1 MDTSRGAELAM
12 LLVAGFTAMVEEVVA
27 ELAQRGHPGVTA
39 SHEFALQ
46 AVDGGAQNASELAR
60 SLGVSRQAAA
70 KSIAA
75 LEALGYIER
84 QTDAV
89 DGRRKLLIVTTRG
102 RDMVRIGAALFDDV
116 RARWSAQL
124 GQGELELLESRLR
137 ALIPPG
143 RERIANLAK
152 VVK

>member
-1 MDTSRGAELAM
+1 
-12 LLVAGFTAMVEEVVA
+12 MVDEVVA
-27 ELAQRGHPGVTA
+27 ELEQRGHPGVTA

-46 AVDGGAQNASELAR
+46 AVDAGAQNASELGR

-70 KSIAA
+70 KSITA
-75 LEALGYIER
+75 LEALGYVER

-102 RDMVRIGAALFDDV
+102 RDMVRIGAAVFDNV

-124 GQGELELLESRLR
+124 GQEQLELLESGLP
-137 ALIPPG
+137 ALAPPG
-143 RERIANLAK
+143 RERTASHS
-152 VVK
+152 

>member
-1 MDTSRGAELAM
+1 M
-12 LLVAGFTAMVEEVVA
+12 LLLAGFTAMVVEVVA
-27 ELAQRGHPGVTA
+27 ELEQRGHRGVTA

-46 AVDGGAQNASELAR
+46 AVDGGARNASELAR

-89 DGRRKLLIVTTRG
+89 DGRRKLLIVTPRG
-102 RDMVRIGAALFDDV
+102 RDMVRIGAALFDNV
-116 RARWSAQL
+116 RDRWSAQI
-124 GQGELELLESRLR
+124 GEEKLELLESGLR
-137 ALIPPG
+137 TLVAPG
-143 RERIANLAK
+143 RERAAPNS
-152 VVK
+152 

>member
-1 MDTSRGAELAM
+1 VDTSRGAELAM
-12 LLVAGFTAMVEEVVA
+12 LLLAGFTAMVDEVVT
-27 ELAQRGHPGVTA
+27 ELERRGHPGVTA

-46 AVDGGAQNASELAR
+46 AVDGGAQNASELGR

-102 RDMVRIGAALFDDV
+102 RDMVRIGAAAFDNV

-124 GQGELELLESRLR
+124 GQEQLELIESRLR
-137 ALIPPG
+137 DLVPLGHERTPPD
-143 RERIANLAK
+143 N
-152 VVK
+152 

>member
-1 MDTSRGAELAM
+1 VDTSRGAELAM
-12 LLVAGFTAMVEEVVA
+12 LLVAGFTAMVDEVVA
-27 ELAQRGHPGVTA
+27 ELEQRGHPGVTA

-46 AVDGGAQNASELAR
+46 AVDGGAQNASELGR

-102 RDMVRIGAALFDDV
+102 RDMVRIGAAVFDNV

-124 GQGELELLESRLR
+124 GQEQLELLESRLR
-137 ALIPPG
+137 ALVPLG
-143 RERIANLAK
+143 RERTAPNS
-152 VVK
+152 

>member
-1 MDTSRGAELAM
+1 VDTSRGAELAM
-12 LLVAGFTAMVEEVVA
+12 LLVAGFTAMVDEVVA
-27 ELAQRGHPGVTA
+27 ELEQRGHPGVTA

-46 AVDGGAQNASELAR
+46 AVDSGAQNASELGR

-75 LEALGYIER
+75 LEALGYVER
-84 QTDAV
+84 QTDLV

-102 RDMVRIGAALFDDV
+102 RDMVRIGAGLFDDV

-124 GQGELELLESRLR
+124 GQEQLELLESGLR
-137 ALIPPG
+137 AVVPPG
-143 RERIANLAK
+143 RERTASNS
-152 VVK
+152 